1 MTPGMPDA
9 ATSER
14 KEEKERTQVWSGWGN
29 DFIDGFD
36 PEQCLNN
43 IFLPSAG
50 PKKGVINY
58 EHSIESIS
66 LSCDL

>member
-1 MTPGMPDA
+1 MTPAMPDA

-36 PEQCLNN
+36 PERCLNN
-43 IFLPSAG
+43 IFPLVLA
-50 PKKGVINY
+50 PKIGVINY